1 MERVFSLGA
10 NMRRFVTIPVV
21 ILAVVLGAAVP
32 ALRAAAQLVDAR
44 VADQL
49 VTTPADQL
57 VGVTDQLVGVTDQ
70 LVTTDSLLTTD
81 QLASVTI
88 NTSLVGTTADL
99 AGTLVDSAC
108 YLRAGKAAISGD
120 HAKCAITCAQRGGRL
135 ALVTATGD
143 VYMVVG
149 AYTQSNNAGLIQLV
163 NRPIVLTGVVG
174 IRSPDS
180 GAVPTLTSKTDTRH
194 ATGPQDGVITV
205 KTVRV
210 GDFREGDLQDAPE
223 VTIEPTGFKL
233 VK

>member
-21 ILAVVLGAAVP
+21 MVAVVLGAAVP

-49 VTTPADQL
+49 ATASADQL
-57 VGVTDQLVGVTDQ
+57 VGVSDQ

-81 QLASVTI
+81 QLVSVTI

-210 GDFREGDLQDAPE
+210 GDFREGDLPDAPE